1 MHRHPRLRSVTR
13 TLLGAAMVVATWN
26 TALAQGSGLGA
37 CTGLVRTPDGSP
49 LRDAEV
55 LAFPRAATDDV
66 VGAEGLAPRPEVV
79 RTTTDAGGAFRVALP
94 TPAIVVVRH
103 PSGLGVVWPRAA
115 THDALRLVAE
125 PLAEVELPAW
135 ARGAHVRMASPLGE
149 LALGFWPGTPL
160 RLPGGAHR
168 LLIEGPA
175 RDGAKATPERAEV
188 HVTVRGGERVR
199 VDAPAS
205 ASWRVQLTGS
215 DATVA
220 GETAAV
226 VVDGWH
232 EVALT
237 PDADG
242 GVALWPCAQTTRGLQ
257 VAARG
262 PHGALRWQ
270 GMVVE
275 RDGIPPVLASTAWRA
290 LRVPGALA
298 VATLQTRADGDVQ
311 GIAWSPVQTDIAHV
325 PVANDVACV
334 AVRADGAV
342 FAVGDAGTP
351 VRAGTLTIAVGDA
364 ERPLAGATVELDG
377 PPPQVRRRARA
388 DSAGRATFVGVPRSR
403 AFARLLHDELC
414 SDDLEVPADAVDGGP
429 GGAPLRLRARP
440 GATLRGTITV
450 VGDPSASLA
459 AVEVTLRD
467 PTGTDGLA
475 TRRAPVAKD
484 GGFAFRGLDAD
495 RRYTLFASL
504 RRGAVTF
511 SAKLHG
517 VDTSAPVLLTL
528 RSEDPLPPGSAERKR

>member
-1 MHRHPRLRSVTR
+1 MTR
-13 TLLGAAMVVATWN
+13 TLLGTAIVVATWY
-26 TALAQGSGLGA
+26 TAPAQGTGPGG

-55 LAFPRAATDDV
+55 VAFPRAATDDV

-79 RTTTDAGGAFRVALP
+79 RTTTDAGGVFRLALP
-94 TPAIVVVRH
+94 APAIVVVRH
-103 PSGLGVVWPRAA
+103 RNGLGVMWPRAA
-115 THDALRLVAE
+115 THDALRLVAQ
-125 PLAEVELPAW
+125 PLAELELPAW
-135 ARGAHVRMASPLGE
+135 ASGAHVRVAGPLGE
-149 LALGFWPGTPL
+149 LALGFWAGASL

-168 LLIEGPA
+168 LLIEGTA
-175 RDGAKATPERAEV
+175 RDGTKATPERAEV
-188 HVTVRGGERVR
+188 HVAVRAGERVR

-205 ASWRVQLTGS
+205 ALRRVRLTAPG
-215 DATVA
+215 ATVA
-220 GETAAV
+220 GESVPGAIAAI

-232 EVALT
+232 DVPLT

-242 GVALWPCAQTTRGLQ
+242 GVALWPCAQSTRGLQ
-257 VAARG
+257 VAVRG
-262 PHGALRWQ
+262 PHGAWRWQ
-270 GMVVE
+270 GMVVD
-275 RDGIPPVLASTAWRA
+275 RDGDAPTLASTAWRA
-290 LRVPGALA
+290 LRAPGAVA

-311 GIAWSPVQTDIAHV
+311 GVAWSPVHADIAHV
-325 PVANDVACV
+325 PTVDDVAFV

-342 FAVGDAGTP
+342 FAVGDTGAP
-351 VRAGTLTIAVGDA
+351 FRAGTLTLAVGDA
-364 ERPLAGATVELDG
+364 ERPLAGVMVELDG
-377 PPPQVRRRARA
+377 PPPQVRRRAHT
-388 DSAGRATFVGVPRSR
+388 DSRGQATFVGVPRTR

-414 SDDLEVPADAVDGGP
+414 SDDLEVPTDAVDTGP

-450 VGDPSASLA
+450 VGDPTASLS
-459 AVEVTLRD
+459 AVEVTVRD

-475 TRRAPVAKD
+475 TRRAPVADD

-517 VDTSAPVLLTL
+517 VDTSTPVLLTL

>member
-1 MHRHPRLRSVTR
+1 MTH
-13 TLLGAAMVVATWN
+13 TLLGTAIVVATWN
-26 TALAQGSGLGA
+26 PVLAQGTGLGA

-49 LRDAEV
+49 MRDAEV
-55 LAFPRAATDDV
+55 VAFPRAATDDV

-79 RTTTDAGGAFRVALP
+79 RTTTDAGGVFRLALP
-94 TPAIVVVRH
+94 APAIVVVRH
-103 PSGLGVVWPRAA
+103 PSGLGVVWPHAA
-115 THDALRLVAE
+115 THDALRLVAQ

-149 LALGFWPGTPL
+149 LALGFFAGASL

-175 RDGAKATPERAEV
+175 RANPERAEV
-188 HVTVRGGERVR
+188 HVTVRGGESVR

-205 ASWRVQLTGS
+205 ASWRVQLTGP

-220 GETAAV
+220 GDTAAV

-232 EVALT
+232 DVPLT

-242 GVALWPCAQTTRGLQ
+242 GVALWPCAQSTRELQ

-262 PHGALRWQ
+262 PLDARRWQ
-270 GMVVE
+270 RMVVD
-275 RDGIPPVLASTAWRA
+275 RDDEAPMLAATAWRA
-290 LRVPGALA
+290 LRVPGAVA

-325 PVANDVACV
+325 PVVDDVAFV

-342 FAVGDAGTP
+342 FAVGDVGAP
-351 VRAGTLTIAVGDA
+351 LRAGTLTIAVGDA

-377 PPPQVRRRARA
+377 PPPQVRRRART
-388 DSAGRATFVGVPRSR
+388 DSGGRATFVGVPRTR

-414 SDDLEVPADAVDGGP
+414 SDDLEVPADAIDGGP

-450 VGDPSASLA
+450 VGDPTSSLR

-475 TRRAPVAKD
+475 TRRAPVAED

-517 VDTSAPVLLTL
+517 VDTSAPVRLTL

>member
-1 MHRHPRLRSVTR
+1 MIR
-13 TLLGAAMVVATWN
+13 TLLGTAMVVATWH
-26 TALAQGSGLGA
+26 TALAQGAGPGA

-55 LAFPRAATDDV
+55 VAFPRAATDDV
-66 VGAEGLAPRPEVV
+66 VGAEGLAPRPEVM
-79 RTTTDAGGAFRVALP
+79 RTTTDAGGMFRLALP
-94 TPAIVVVRH
+94 APAILVVRH

-115 THDALRLVAE
+115 TRDALRLVAR
-125 PLAEVELPAW
+125 PLAEVELPAG

-149 LALGFWPGTPL
+149 LALGFWPGASL

-175 RDGAKATPERAEV
+175 RGGGKDIPERAEV
-188 HVTVRGGERVR
+188 FVAVRGGESVRVR
-199 VDAPAS
+199 APAS
-205 ASWRVQLTGS
+205 APWRVQLTAPG
-215 DATVA
+215 ATVARETVA
-220 GETAAV
+220 GETVAI

-232 EVALT
+232 GVALT

-242 GVALWPCAQTTRGLQ
+242 SVALWPCAQSRRSLQ
-257 VAARG
+257 VASPG
-262 PHGALRWQ
+262 PHGARRWQ
-270 GMVVE
+270 SLVVA
-275 RDGIPPVLASTAWRA
+275 RDGDAPVLASTAWRA
-290 LRVPGALA
+290 LRVPGAEA
-298 VATLQTRADGDVQ
+298 VATLQTRAHGDVQ
-311 GIAWSPVQTDIAHV
+311 GVAWSPVQAGIAHV
-325 PVANDVACV
+325 PVVDDVAFV
-334 AVRADGAV
+334 ALRADGAV

-351 VRAGTLTIAVGDA
+351 IRAGTLTIAIRDA
-364 ERPLAGATVELDG
+364 ERPLAGALVELDG
-377 PPPQVRRRARA
+377 PPPQVRRRART
-388 DSAGRATFVGVPRSR
+388 DSGGQATFVGVPRTR

-414 SDDLEVPADAVDGGP
+414 SDDLEVPADAVDG
-429 GGAPLRLRARP
+429 APLRLRARP

-450 VGDPSASLA
+450 VGDPTASMS

-475 TRRAPVAKD
+475 TRRAPVAAD

-495 RRYTLFASL
+495 RRYTLFAAL

-517 VDTSAPVLLTL
+517 VDTGAPVLLTL